1 MIHNHYQKCKTK
13 HTKYQKPPINHQ
25 PNVLSLQNKCLETYY
40 MYMYIHKRKTL
51 FNTGTLLSYSKQV
64 NIDSTVNITLA
75 VRENLLKY
83 DIIIVKLFSS

>member
-1 MIHNHYQKCKTK
+1 
-13 HTKYQKPPINHQ
+13 
-25 PNVLSLQNKCLETYY
+25 